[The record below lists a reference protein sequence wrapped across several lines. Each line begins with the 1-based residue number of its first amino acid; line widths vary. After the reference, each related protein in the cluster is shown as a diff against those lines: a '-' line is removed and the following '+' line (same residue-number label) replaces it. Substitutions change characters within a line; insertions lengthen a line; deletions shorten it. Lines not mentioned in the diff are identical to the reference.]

1 MSEYDGKNS
10 SELLVILAQ
19 MEADWIVAKQ
29 DVVDICAQ
37 IKQLKDTADD
47 DWITRAYAKRR
58 HLERESADIQAN
70 IKELKAL
77 VNKAC
82 RDEKLERKK
91 KQQEDFLAAQ
101 KRKES
106 NRAHYQNSAHLWR
119 ELCFKAVPII
129 AGLENGK
136 DWLEAFNL
144 TMQKLEASK

>member
-1 MSEYDGKNS
+1 MSDFDGKNS

-37 IKQLKDTADD
+37 IKQLKDNADE
-47 DWITRAYAKRR
+47 DWINRAYAKRR
-58 HLERESADIQAN
+58 HLERESAEIQAN
-70 IKELKAL
+70 IKELKAV
-77 VNKAC
+77 VNKVC
-82 RDEKLERKK
+82 RDEKLARVK
-91 KQQEDFLAAQ
+91 KQREDFLEAQ

-106 NRAHYQNSAHLWR
+106 NRVHYQNTAHLWR
-119 ELCFKAVPII
+119 ELCLKAVPII

-144 TMQKLEASK
+144 TMQKLEAGK